1 MKTLCCVRA
10 LTLLAPILAALMVAN
25 PSGAQ
30 PPAPAVAATLPSETP
45 AQFKPVTDSCDYA
58 RSEAMIPMRDG
69 MKLHTVVLVPKGA
82 KNAPILL
89 TRTPYDSNELTPR
102 THSSPPRPSLHV

>member
-25 PSGAQ
+25 PSVAQ
-30 PPAPAVAATLPSETP
+30 APPPAVAATLPSETP
-45 AQFKPVTDSCDYA
+45 AQFKPITDSFDYA
-58 RSEAMIPMRDG
+58 RRDVMIPMRDV

-89 TRTPYDSNELTPR
+89 TRTPYSSNELTAR
-102 THSSPPRPSLHV
+102 AHSSPPRPSLHV